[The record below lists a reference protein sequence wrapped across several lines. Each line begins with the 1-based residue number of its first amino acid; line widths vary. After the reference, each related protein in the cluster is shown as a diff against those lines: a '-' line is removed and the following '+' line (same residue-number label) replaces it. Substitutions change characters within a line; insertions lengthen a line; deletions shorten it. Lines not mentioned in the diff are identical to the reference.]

1 MKNFDVAIV
10 GAGPA
15 GSSAAIFLARKGYS
29 VALMDKERF
38 PREKLCGDFI
48 NPINRPVFRALGVEE
63 KILSQQHEKVT
74 SFRMTSF
81 SGEETEA
88 ALACKNEDTGLGLRR
103 FDLDHILLEQAA
115 SEGVGL
121 FQDSRVQGIRKEGNE
136 WNLEIDRG
144 GIVEHLRASVV
155 IGADGRNSWVAHHL
169 GMVTAASTRGRSVG
183 FQVRLKS
190 AAKIG
195 NKVEIHLFPGG
206 YAGLVGLGDHTITL
220 GFAIDKALL
229 RHQQAPER
237 LLDSHLPVNRHLKD
251 ILQCSVVIGE
261 IRSSYPV
268 YFSPRRSYGDGAL
281 LVGDAAR
288 VSEPVTGEGIY
299 FAMKS
304 GEVAAKVLDQA
315 FKVGDLSA
323 RHLRIYERE
332 CQRAFASR
340 RRINKLIRWLMYR
353 PAVLSP
359 LIRLSRTKTRLLDS
373 VVHLICAPHPA
384 LDDPSSLSP
393 RARCHSERQT
403 V

>member
-29 VALMDKERF
+29 VALIDKERF

-48 NPINRPVFRALGVEE
+48 NPINRPVFRALGVEK

-81 SGEETEA
+81 SGEATEA

-144 GIVEHLRASVV
+144 GIVEHLRACVL
-155 IGADGRNSWVAHHL
+155 IGADGRNSWVAHRL

-206 YAGLVGLGDHTITL
+206 YAGLVGLGDYIITL
-220 GFAIDKALL
+220 GFAIDKGSL
-229 RHQQAPER
+229 RQRHLPER
-237 LLDSHLPVNRHLKD
+237 LLDSHLSVNRHLKD
-251 ILQCSVVIGE
+251 ILQCSEVIGE
-261 IRSSYPV
+261 IRSTYPV

-304 GEVAAKVLDQA
+304 GEFAAKTVDQA
-315 FKVGDLSA
+315 FKKNDFFAG
-323 RHLRIYERE
+323 HLRLYEQE
-332 CQRAFASR
+332 CRSAFAVR
-340 RRINKLIRWLMYR
+340 RGMNALIRWLIYR
-353 PAVLSP
+353 QALLSP
-359 LIRLSRTKTRLLDS
+359 IIRLSHKRTRLLDS
-373 VVHLICAPHPA
+373 IVHMICQPEITGQKAN
-384 LDDPSSLSP
+384 LVDSSPQL
-393 RARCHSERQT
+393 
-403 V
+403 VG

>member
-1 MKNFDVAIV
+1 MSQSDIAIV

-29 VALMDKERF
+29 VALIDKERF

-81 SGEETEA
+81 SEEETEA
-88 ALACKNEDTGLGLRR
+88 ALACRDEDTGLGLRR

-144 GIVEHLRASVV
+144 GIVEHLRACVL

-169 GMVTAASTRGRSVG
+169 GMVTAASARGRSVG
-183 FQVRLKS
+183 FQVRLRS

-220 GFAIDKALL
+220 GFAIDKGSL
-229 RHQQAPER
+229 RYHAPER

-251 ILQCSVVIGE
+251 ILQCSEVIGE
-261 IRSSYPV
+261 IRSTYPV

-304 GEVAAKVLDQA
+304 GELAAKTVDQA
-315 FKVGDLSA
+315 FRRSDFSA
-323 RHLRIYERE
+323 GHLRLYEHE
-332 CQRAFASR
+332 CRRALAR
-340 RRINKLIRWLMYR
+340 RLRINMLIRWLMYC

-359 LIRLSRTKTRLLDS
+359 LIRLSRTRTRLLDS
-373 VVHLICAPHPA
+373 VVHLICAPHPG